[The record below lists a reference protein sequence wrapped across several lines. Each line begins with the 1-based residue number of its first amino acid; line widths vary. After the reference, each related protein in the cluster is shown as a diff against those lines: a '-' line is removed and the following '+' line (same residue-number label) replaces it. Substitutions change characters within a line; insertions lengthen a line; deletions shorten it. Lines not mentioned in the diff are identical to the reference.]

1 MAHSSMKPNQTLP
14 SHSIS
19 ARASP
24 NQLLST
30 SKSVQSRSNHGSRS
44 NSPFQ
49 IEASLNSTCSI
60 TPNSSSDCRSSTMSN
75 MKSIRRDRSA
85 DSIERTRS
93 LVRDRSLDRQLDKLV
108 LRGFT
113 QYSVG
118 KCENSTDR
126 EYLKAKTLD
135 PGSLTHSQSLMDYS
149 GGWLSNHDG
158 LNTSLSRDHLDL
170 QSDIA
175 ISNHECAKLQQEL
188 QLNKD
193 KLSSSMNS
201 IKTFWSPELKKERL
215 LRKEESARYALV
227 SDQLRKLQ
235 SDNKHHTLI
244 IQKLEE
250 QLRAGG
256 SGGVWGT
263 SSNGGIGVS
272 DVDSL
277 KRTKEQQMKEILILH
292 KTIEEFELRIET
304 QKQTLTA
311 RDESIKK
318 LLEMLQSKGIASNLI
333 DDDRIQMEK
342 LKVKTSQDEQQM
354 NKLEAMLQ
362 QRDKTIE
369 QFKQS
374 DHVKGQLC
382 THESEVC
389 AMQTKLETLE
399 KQKEDQSH
407 HIDILKE
414 QNNAK
419 EQHCLMLTAD
429 IENFEEQINEKES
442 QLNSTKACIATMHAD
457 RTCSDSTL
465 SNLEE
470 IIQDKEKQ
478 IERLKEQ
485 RERVEKEHLDEVEH
499 FQNSSQEIK
508 FKCEIFQKELSEKQ
522 AELLELRDEI
532 SELKSEKYKRDSEYN
547 KMEMRLHE
555 KMNDLITVKT
565 ELQKIKEKQITDF
578 QMNPQG
584 ETEQRILD
592 LEQQVAHYTDAVSKS
607 HQEVDRLLEIMK
619 EMENE
624 KFYKDKQIKE
634 MQDQLKEIRS
644 KFTSLKRNQQT
655 EKKKN
660 AQLLEEARKREDGIS
675 DDSTQLK
682 NIIKQ
687 NEERIEELEEALRE
701 SVQITAERELAVAEH
716 QNQLED
722 LQEKINAQQSEID
735 TLERMNSEQQNKLHS
750 LTEYLKE
757 KENTLSQF
765 KAERRKQLEEVY
777 EMKQEAILAAIS
789 EKDATLALLEM
800 STIEPK
806 SASEAG
812 QLKVDKERLQKQ
824 LKELTQNRVKLL
836 HNEKNV
842 DDIRTSNESKLDEL
856 KKSSSQQDDVGI
868 WA

>member
-235 SDNKHHTLI
+235 SDNK
-244 IQKLEE
+244 
-250 QLRAGG
+250 
-256 SGGVWGT
+256 
-263 SSNGGIGVS
+263 
-272 DVDSL
+272 
-277 KRTKEQQMKEILILH
+277 
-292 KTIEEFELRIET
+292 
-304 QKQTLTA
+304 
-311 RDESIKK
+311 
-318 LLEMLQSKGIASNLI
+318 
-333 DDDRIQMEK
+333 
-342 LKVKTSQDEQQM
+342 
-354 NKLEAMLQ
+354 
-362 QRDKTIE
+362 
-369 QFKQS
+369 S

-429 IENFEEQINEKES
+429 IEDLQKRLKDKDKIVDKKARQMQNSLTEKRRADHEFLELKDQMEIKDRKINVLQRKIENFEEQINEKES

>member
-429 IENFEEQINEKES
+429 IEDLQKRLKDKDKIVDKKARQMQNSLTEKRRADHEFLELKDQMEIKDRKINVLQRKIENFEEQINEKES

-722 LQEKINAQQSEID
+722 LQEKASNHRRAD
-735 TLERMNSEQQNKLHS
+735 TLFHYQQPIAFFQDLKRIETCLSVTSS
-750 LTEYLKE
+750 LT
-757 KENTLSQF
+757 
-765 KAERRKQLEEVY
+765 
-777 EMKQEAILAAIS
+777 
-789 EKDATLALLEM
+789 
-800 STIEPK
+800 TIP
-806 SASEAG
+806 
-812 QLKVDKERLQKQ
+812 
-824 LKELTQNRVKLL
+824 N
-836 HNEKNV
+836 
-842 DDIRTSNESKLDEL
+842 DD
-856 KKSSSQQDDVGI
+856 SSSRARINPSFSMAELDVTSFD
-868 WA
+868 